1 MAHGSIWHCQTF
13 TDSIALFPSSA
24 LSFPLL
30 YYHHPPTHTLAHTH
44 THTMWQTRPLT
55 IYTNAS
61 VPSEQLHPS
70 CSPHLRFPF
79 VFISQLSQNTTHTHA
94 GKYLHTNLCTRA
106 CRHLCIKT
114 HICTHL
120 LSPFLTFFCETI
132 LTDAKPPKEEC
143 RGNKQV
149 LRHLRKK
156 NKYWNLSAKRDTN
169 LLDLRKELEG
179 RDGGNDMKGCE
190 GEKGGS

>member
-79 VFISQLSQNTTHTHA
+79 VFISQLSQNTTHTHTQANICIQICAQEHA
-94 GKYLHTNLCTRA
+94 GIYALKLIYAHIYY
-106 CRHLCIKT
+106 HL
-114 HICTHL
+114 
-120 LSPFLTFFCETI
+120 F
-132 LTDAKPPKEEC
+132 
-143 RGNKQV
+143 
-149 LRHLRKK
+149 
-156 NKYWNLSAKRDTN
+156 
-169 LLDLRKELEG
+169 
-179 RDGGNDMKGCE
+179 
-190 GEKGGS
+190 